1 MKRALRI
8 RRFLALVFA
17 AACAC
22 ALWVTFWM
30 PSLNVAPA
38 SEGGCC
44 CESKHAGEDTRT
56 PDADSAAS
64 RTRDPFAPPAA
75 RWRVPFP
82 ARPTPPCAAGDGWIV
97 ADEAGGVTALAADGS
112 VQWRAAL
119 SNQVFEAA
127 AAVSD
132 GAAVVASRKGEVTAL
147 RVVDGRAVWSRT
159 TDGLFLRAPRTGV
172 VDGEPA
178 VWLVSQAD
186 GQLFCLRTR
195 DGAVLWRGEPTNRCD
210 GEPVVWQGRIAY
222 GNCDGAVYLFDATTG
237 TARGKIEVGTD
248 DQMAGGLL
256 ALPDGRL
263 VGGTRQGHLVAVDP
277 DVLKVV
283 ARTAVAQSEAFATP
297 VVAFGGEIATGT
309 PDGEI
314 VFCSLEDDA
323 LRVTG
328 RVALGT
334 SEVGELAFAGGRLFA
349 LSGGDLCVLAAPQDA
364 VTRVAVGDDVYGL
377 TVGPRGGIV
386 CVADQTV
393 VCVDG
398 GGQ

>member
-1 MKRALRI
+1 MKRPLLI
-8 RRFLALVFA
+8 RRLLPAAFA

-22 ALWVTFWM
+22 ALWATFRT
-30 PSLNVAPA
+30 APRTTLPT
-38 SEGGCC
+38 SQGGCC
-44 CESKHAGEDTRT
+44 CGGSDHAGEDTRA
-56 PDADSAAS
+56 PGQAP
-64 RTRDPFAPPAA
+64 RQTRDPRASPVA
-75 RWRVPFP
+75 RWRVPFA
-82 ARPTPPCAAGDGWIV
+82 ARPTPPCAAEDGWIV

-112 VQWRAAL
+112 VRWRAAL

-147 RVVDGRAVWSRT
+147 RVVDGSVVWSRA
-159 TDGLFLRAPRTGV
+159 TDGLFLRAPRTGA

-195 DGAVLWRGEPTNRCD
+195 DNAVIWRGEPTNRCD

-222 GNCDGAVYLFDATTG
+222 GNCDGAVYLFDAATG

-256 ALPDGRL
+256 VLPDGHW

-277 DVLKVV
+277 DALKVV
-283 ARTAVAQSEAFATP
+283 ARTAVAQSETFATP
-297 VVAFGGEIATGT
+297 VMAFGGEIATGT

-314 VFCSLEDDA
+314 VFCRLEADA

-334 SEVGELAFAGGRLFA
+334 SAVGELAFSRGRLFA
-349 LSGGDLCVLAAPQDA
+349 LCGGDLCVLASPQGA

-377 TVGPRGGIV
+377 SVGPSGGIV
-386 CVADQTV
+386 CVADQAV
-393 VCVDG
+393 VYVEG

>member
-1 MKRALRI
+1 V
-8 RRFLALVFA
+8 RFTV
-17 AACAC
+17 
-22 ALWVTFWM
+22 
-30 PSLNVAPA
+30 
-38 SEGGCC
+38 
-44 CESKHAGEDTRT
+44 
-56 PDADSAAS
+56 
-64 RTRDPFAPPAA
+64 
-75 RWRVPFP
+75 
-82 ARPTPPCAAGDGWIV
+82 RPTPPCAAGDGWIV

-393 VCVDG
+393 VCVEG

>member
-1 MKRALRI
+1 MTWPLPI
-8 RRFLALVFA
+8 RGLLPAVFA

-22 ALWVTFWM
+22 ALWATFRTTPRTM
-30 PSLNVAPA
+30 LPTSQ
-38 SEGGCC
+38 GGCC
-44 CESKHAGEDTRT
+44 CGGANHAGEDARA
-56 PDADSAAS
+56 PHSSPNPA
-64 RTRDPFAPPAA
+64 RDPLAPPVA
-75 RWRVPFP
+75 RWRVRFT

-159 TDGLFLRAPRTGV
+159 TDGLFLRAPRAGV

-222 GNCDGAVYLFDATTG
+222 GNCDGAVYLFDAATG

-277 DVLKVV
+277 DVRKVV

-328 RVALGT
+328 RVALGS

-393 VCVDG
+393 VCVEG